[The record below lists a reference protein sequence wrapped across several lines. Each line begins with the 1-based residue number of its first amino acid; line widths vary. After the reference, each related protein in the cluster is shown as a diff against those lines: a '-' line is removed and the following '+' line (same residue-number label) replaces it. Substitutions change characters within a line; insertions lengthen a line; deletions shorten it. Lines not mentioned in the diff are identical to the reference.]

1 MACKINTRSI
11 EGGIHL
17 QTISPRVRIGRIIFF
32 VFAIIFALSVAT
44 QFLLAG
50 MAIFISPVNWMKHV
64 TFVHLFGF
72 NVPIFML
79 VSAWIGALPL
89 WTYLQILGIFALMFL
104 MYFSANITAVLP
116 WFGAMHPVFG
126 LLLLALS
133 CMMKWNVWK
142 LTFGNKYKQQ
152 GEG

>member
-1 MACKINTRSI
+1 M
-11 EGGIHL
+11 
-17 QTISPRVRIGRIIFF
+17 QTISSRVRVGRI
-32 VFAIIFALSVAT
+32 VYLALAIVFALSVIA
-44 QFLLAG
+44 QFLFAG
-50 MAIFISPVNWMKHV
+50 MAIFISPANWMKHV

-79 VSAWIGALPL
+79 VSALIGALPL
-89 WTYLQILGIFALMFL
+89 WTYLQMLGIFALMFL

-126 LLLLALS
+126 VLLLALS
-133 CMMKWNVWK
+133 CMMIWNVWK

-152 GEG
+152 GEA